1 MSECFACG
9 VKQLHLQNR
18 QCLRQFRGV
27 GEAGRHD
34 GQAAGDFTVGVVG
47 RLERTLDLCGHL
59 EGGRVLPD
67 EAGARCLHADLF
79 IDGAQLRHRAEYG
92 LVAEKKAG
100 GGQND
105 KGKKRDERPE
115 HAMGPFGGLGRTGCG
130 LGGRRGLG
138 SFGPCVEVRERI
150 GDAAHDGLALASLLL
165 HDGLT
170 AGGLLKT
177 GVELFVWHAEAF
189 RLVGGKAC
197 LTFRAVE
204 HVGGEVVLDSPQGP
218 AGGTTKN
225 FGHGEVSQMQS

>member
-1 MSECFACG
+1 MTSVQSTPWDRSA
-9 VKQLHLQNR
+9 
-18 QCLRQFRGV
+18 
-27 GEAGRHD
+27 D
-34 GQAAGDFTVGVVG
+34 S
-47 RLERTLDLCGHL
+47 
-59 EGGRVLPD
+59 
-67 EAGARCLHADLF
+67 GAR
-79 IDGAQLRHRAEYG
+79 GA
-92 LVAEKKAG
+92 
-100 GGQND
+100 
-105 KGKKRDERPE
+105 
-115 HAMGPFGGLGRTGCG
+115 
-130 LGGRRGLG
+130 G
-138 SFGPCVEVRERI
+138 SAA

-218 AGGTTKN
+218 AGGTAKN